1 MCGLCVHHLKVPV
14 AFLFQ
19 GQFRVQMFF
28 KISLRFLKFSAV
40 EKGLLSG
47 LRGLCV
53 NEPTE
58 TVAKQKMCPHTCNF
72 ACYPISSWH
81 FPTTEAAAVGVF
93 LRFEF
98 GQKAH

>member
-1 MCGLCVHHLKVPV
+1 
-14 AFLFQ
+14 
-19 GQFRVQMFF
+19 MFF

-47 LRGLCV
+47 LRGL
-53 NEPTE
+53 E
-58 TVAKQKMCPHTCNF
+58 TLAKQKMCPRTCNF